1 MASIGLKRPDFFMI
15 KEYFKNSKVTVFE
28 QEGAHL
34 AVLSQESFR
43 IVWIFYYLGTS
54 AFDL

>member
-1 MASIGLKRPDFFMI
+1 MI
-15 KEYFKNSKVTVFE
+15 KEYFKNPKVTAFE

-34 AVLSQESFR
+34 AVLSQESFQ

-54 AFDL
+54 TFDL

>member
-1 MASIGLKRPDFFMI
+1 MASTGLKRPDFLTI
-15 KEYFKNSKVTVFE
+15 KEYFKNPKVTVFE

-34 AVLSQESFR
+34 AVLSQESFQ

-54 AFDL
+54 TFDL

>member
-1 MASIGLKRPDFFMI
+1 MI
-15 KEYFKNSKVTVFE
+15 KEYFKNSKVTAFG

-34 AVLSQESFR
+34 AVLSEESFL
-43 IVWIFYYLGTS
+43 IVRIFYYLGTS